1 MKTNDIVIY
10 ESSDGAT
17 RLSVQLDGETVWL
30 TQQQIS
36 SLFGRDVSTISRHI
50 ANVFDEGELEEE
62 SNLQKMQIS
71 SSDKPITLYSLDVI
85 ISVGYRVKSQEG
97 VRFRQWATAVL
108 REFVVKGF
116 ALDDDRLKQG
126 GSSYWKE
133 LLDRI
138 RDIRSSEK
146 VLYRQVLDLYA
157 TATDY
162 NPKAPES
169 IKFFKIVQN
178 KLHYGAHGHT
188 ASEVIFERADAD
200 KPFMGLSTFSG
211 NQVTKKDIGVAKNYL
226 TEDELQN
233 LNMLVSGYFDIA
245 ELRAIRH
252 IPTTMQDFIE
262 QLDQVLAIT
271 DSPVLNGSGKR
282 SHKQAMAKAEEEYR
296 KYQNKTLSPVEEEYF
311 KQLAA
316 VERDLSKRSYSDS
329 TEND

>member
-1 MKTNDIVIY
+1 M
-10 ESSDGAT
+10 
-17 RLSVQLDGETVWL
+17 
-30 TQQQIS
+30 
-36 SLFGRDVSTISRHI
+36 
-50 ANVFDEGELEEE
+50 
-62 SNLQKMQIS
+62 QKMQIS

-108 REFVVKGF
+108 REYVVKGF
-116 ALDDDRLKQG
+116 ALDDERLKQSG
-126 GSSYWKE
+126 GSYWKE

-138 RDIRSSEK
+138 RDIESSEK

-162 NPKAPES
+162 DPKAQES

-178 KLHYGAHGHT
+178 KLHYGTHGHT
-188 ASEVIFERADAD
+188 ASEVIFERADTD

-245 ELRAIRH
+245 ELRAVRH

-282 SHKQAMAKAEEEYR
+282 SHKQAMVKAEEEYR

-311 KQLAA
+311 
-316 VERDLSKRSYSDS
+316 
-329 TEND
+329 

>member
-1 MKTNDIVIY
+1 MQTNDIVIY
-10 ESSDGAT
+10 KSSDGAT

-50 ANVFDEGELEEE
+50 ANVFDEGELEEK

-108 REFVVKGF
+108 REYVVKGF

-162 NPKAPES
+162 DPKAQES

-245 ELRAIRH
+245 ELRAVRH

-262 QLDQVLAIT
+262 QLDQVLTIT
-271 DSPVLNGSGKR
+271 DSSVLNGSGKR

-316 VERDLSKRSYSDS
+316 VERNLSKRSYSDS